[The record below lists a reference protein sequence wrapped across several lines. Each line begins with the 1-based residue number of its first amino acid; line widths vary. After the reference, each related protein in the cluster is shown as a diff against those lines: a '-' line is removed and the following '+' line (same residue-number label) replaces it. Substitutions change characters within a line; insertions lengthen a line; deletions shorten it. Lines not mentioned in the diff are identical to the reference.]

1 MLESYSEGRTM
12 THISSTRARIV
23 QVEGD
28 DHGSIG
34 EPDDATA
41 LVRHFMKQ
49 PTVNPEGCLV
59 NLCALRRQ
67 AIVNTFTSS
76 KASCFIVV
84 SCAKW
89 PDIDLRKKS

>member
-1 MLESYSEGRTM
+1 MRESCSEGRTM

-49 PTVNPEGCLV
+49 PTVNPGGCLV
-59 NLCALRRQ
+59 NLYALRRQ

-76 KASCFIVV
+76 RQAAS
-84 SCAKW
+84 
-89 PDIDLRKKS
+89 